1 MGYIVN
7 PTDIPDLKAYQCD
20 KDLAG
25 YLLYVAKI
33 PLLGFLAEAEKPYL
47 FALTDRLT
55 SALGEYE
62 KYKASTL
69 GEEV

>member
-7 PTDIPDLKAYQCD
+7 PTDIPDLKFYQCD
-20 KDLAG
+20 KDMAG

-33 PLLGFLAEAEKPYL
+33 PLLGFLRESEKPYL
-47 FALTDRLT
+47 FALTDKLN

-62 KYKASTL
+62 EYKASEL

>member
-7 PTDIPDLKAYQCD
+7 PTDIPDLKVYQCD
-20 KDLAG
+20 KDMAG

-33 PLLGFLAEAEKPYL
+33 PLLGFLRESEKPYL
-47 FALTDRLT
+47 FALTDKLN
-55 SALGEYE
+55 SALGECE
-62 KYKASTL
+62 EYKASAL